1 MLPEIPLLLHP
12 SKISQ
17 NAKTEKQ
24 SDLAMKEYSEMH
36 EW

>member
-1 MLPEIPLLLHP
+1 MLPEIPLRLHP
-12 SKISQ
+12 SMISQ

-24 SDLAMKEYSEMH
+24 SDLAVKEYSEMH